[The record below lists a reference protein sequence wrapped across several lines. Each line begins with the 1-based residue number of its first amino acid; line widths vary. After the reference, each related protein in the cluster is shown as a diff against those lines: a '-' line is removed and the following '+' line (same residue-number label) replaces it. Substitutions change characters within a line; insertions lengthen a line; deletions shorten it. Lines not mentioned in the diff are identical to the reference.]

1 MIKAHTP
8 AYPECPVPCLTE
20 SSERKLLSGLILPN
34 TVPQEL
40 CPRLRT
46 PHPTLGGQALDPSL
60 APPPNVTSLRHMPGC
75 VEQRMTGYNLGGA
88 SALGV
93 YRGNPA
99 CGVLFNTQ

>member
-60 APPPNVTSLRHMPGC
+60 APPPNVTSLRHMPGLRRPGWGEGGRQDTSQVTDC
-75 VEQRMTGYNLGGA
+75 KFLGPGFH
-88 SALGV
+88 L
-93 YRGNPA
+93 
-99 CGVLFNTQ
+99 